1 MNNAGNIIVIE
12 NNKRDRQLF
21 TELFS
26 ELNFSNEIVY
36 FSSGKEAYNSI
47 ISSNKKPFLIFSDI
61 VLLQME
67 DHKLIDRT
75 YKNVSKELNC
85 PYLFFTT
92 AVEQSFVIDAY
103 SNPTKSYFIKP
114 FEYEK
119 FKEVIK
125 SIIDYWLKEEKMP
138 QHIEKLAKEIPVKTK
153 LKEIKQSGKLQK

>member
-1 MNNAGNIIVIE
+1 MNNEGHIIVIE
-12 NNKRDRQLF
+12 NNQRDRKLF
-21 TELFS
+21 TEVFS
-26 ELNFSNEIVY
+26 ELKFSNKIVY
-36 FSSGKEAYNSI
+36 FSSGKEAYNYIKS
-47 ISSNKKPFLIFSDI
+47 KKINPFLILSDI

-92 AVEQSFVIDAY
+92 SVEQSFVIDAY

-114 FEYEK
+114 YEYEK

-125 SIIDYWLKEEKMP
+125 SVIEYWLKEETMP
-138 QHIEKLAKEIPVKTK
+138 QHIEKLAKKNNEN
-153 LKEIKQSGKLQK
+153 QS